1 MATGGKLFGTLDL
14 RDLEAI
20 AREHFERMEDE
31 AFEREDTAIEAAI
44 DSYVDDAIAAR
55 RELR

>member
-1 MATGGKLFGTLDL
+1 M
-14 RDLEAI
+14 I

-31 AFEREDTAIEAAI
+31 AFEREEAEIEAAI
-44 DSYVDDAIAAR
+44 DSYVDDVIAAR